1 MRAALA
7 ALAVVV
13 VAAGSAWWVLG
24 ATERQALAAAEAVVA
39 QLAGDIQAD
48 FDPATLRPATNPAP
62 PSRTR

>member
-24 ATERQALAAAEAVVA
+24 AAERQALAAAEAVVA

-48 FDPATLRPATNPAP
+48 FDPATLGIAVAAP